1 MFSKTKERNNIFQKH
16 SLEVVLQF
24 FKLWC
29 KKSHLKQKLILMISL
44 IFYSFWSAIFQNRTR
59 KLFCRTG
66 HESYVKNRSNHLE
79 ELFKTMLS
87 VKEPF
92 AGFLQK
98 IRCSEK
104 FNKFHMKRHI
114 LECPYSK
121 IAGRQPNNIIE
132 KRLQHRCFPM
142 KFTKSLRKLFIQNTF
157 GGFFWLSWKLC
168 KILT

>member
-1 MFSKTKERNNIFQKH
+1 MTKIKSSLSMFSKTKERNNIFQKH

-79 ELFKTMLS
+79 ELFKTTLS
-87 VKEPF
+87 VNEPF
-92 AGFLQK
+92 AGFLQ
-98 IRCSEK
+98 
-104 FNKFHMKRHI
+104 N
-114 LECPYSK
+114 
-121 IAGRQPNNIIE
+121 
-132 KRLQHRCFPM
+132 RCF
-142 KFTKSLRKLFIQNTF
+142 KNLTNFTWKHQYWSLPLIKLQVVSPAALLKRDSNTGVF
-157 GGFFWLSWKLC
+157 LGNLRNL
-168 KILT
+168 